1 MVMMVISIHPSIYI
15 VSGWS
20 AWQQDDLPGSPASL
34 SCTYDCHTTQ
44 VCLCKHLGDKCSEFV
59 IFSFFGFINCTNH
72 LSIKVFRHCS
82 KIVCHPQRHLRLP
95 LDSHGHEQGRE
106 DDLDGVAQLD
116 WLPLGHNHLGRL
128 AGGVEGGPVVCACHG
143 EYVGR
148 APQTWRNLQ
157 VNSNVPT
164 PRKRSILTFHI
175 SGRWRLQATSSAC
188 SLL

>member
-1 MVMMVISIHPSIYI
+1 MVMMVLSIHLSIYI

-20 AWQQDDLPGSPASL
+20 ARQQDDLPGSPASL

-44 VCLCKHLGDKCSEFV
+44 VCFCKHLGDKSV
-59 IFSFFGFINCTNH
+59 ISSFFGIIDCTNH